1 MKKKRSKRFNIIL
14 TVVLVAVGA
23 GWRYWHK
30 DLRFKVIPRR
40 FAAVEQGQVYRS
52 GLIHPR
58 ILRKVL
64 KANDIQI
71 IVSLNGGY
79 KPEEAAAEEL
89 GIELKQYRLDGD
101 GSGDITC
108 YANTIEHIVRAKEA
122 GKPILVHCAAGT
134 MRTGAAIAFY
144 RMLVLGQRDNRRILR
159 EWKKHGWKT
168 NKTHLPNY
176 VNRNMYRLASILR
189 DRGIIDEIPNPIPQ
203 IESRRATTYNF
214 DQLQTMDS
222 ATEPIETATTAVWGA
237 QTGRKTK

>member
-1 MKKKRSKRFNIIL
+1 MKKKRSNRFNIIL
-14 TVVLVAVGA
+14 TIVLITVGV

-30 DLRFKVIPRR
+30 DLRHKVIPRR

-64 KANDIQI
+64 EKNDIQM
-71 IVSLNGGY
+71 IVSLRGRY
-79 KPEEAAAEEL
+79 KHEEAVAREL

-101 GSGDITC
+101 GSGDITY
-108 YANTIEHIVRAKEA
+108 YANTIEHIVQAKEA

-144 RMLVLGQRDNRRILR
+144 RMLVLGERDNRRILR
-159 EWKKHGWKT
+159 EMKKHGWRTK
-168 NKTHLPNY
+168 KTHLPNY
-176 VNRNMYRLASILR
+176 VNRNMYRLAAILR
-189 DRGIIDEIPNPIPQ
+189 DRGVIDEIPNPIPQ
-203 IESRRATTYNF
+203 IESRGATTYNL

-222 ATEPIETATTAVWGA
+222 AAESIETAPMTLSSLSP
-237 QTGRKTK
+237 